1 MALTYIKETHA
12 THGVIY
18 EVTLCPACFA
28 GLPDFMKT
36 PHGRDAHGYRL
47 EVRPWTG
54 PADGE
59 CTQCD
64 TLHSGGTG
72 AGLAPEFRGLPV
84 KALLLCA
91 LLLTPALAQAQPSG
105 RAQDAIG
112 AILLGNALDALSTE
126 IALQRPGVREGNP
139 FMGQSMPQRLIVKTL
154 TTAATVYLTR
164 TLAKRH
170 PTVARVLGYSIGGA
184 LSAVAVHNFRM
195 GER

>member
-12 THGVIY
+12 THGVTY
-18 EVTLCPACFA
+18 EVALCPACFA

-72 AGLAPEFRGLPV
+72 AGLASEFRGLPV

-91 LLLTPALAQAQPSG
+91 LLLTPALAQA
-105 RAQDAIG
+105 
-112 AILLGNALDALSTE
+112 ALRPRPRRPRGHRDR
-126 IALQRPGVREGNP
+126 QRPGRALDGDRAP
-139 FMGQSMPQRLIVKTL
+139 
-154 TTAATVYLTR
+154 ATR
-164 TLAKRH
+164 RA
-170 PTVARVLGYSIGGA
+170 
-184 LSAVAVHNFRM
+184 
-195 GER
+195 